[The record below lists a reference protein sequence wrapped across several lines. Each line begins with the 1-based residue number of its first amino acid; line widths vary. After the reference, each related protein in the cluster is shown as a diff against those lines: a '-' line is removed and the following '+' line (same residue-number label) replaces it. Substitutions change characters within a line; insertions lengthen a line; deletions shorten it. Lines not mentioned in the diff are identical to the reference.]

1 VRPSC
6 SSRTIRANI
15 EAMAVTIYTTATCV
29 YCRAAK
35 KLFSEHNIAYTEK
48 DVAQDAAAR
57 SEMIERSGQL
67 GVPVIDVNG
76 TVVVGFNEP
85 KLRELLDIRG

>member
-1 VRPSC
+1 
-6 SSRTIRANI
+6 
-15 EAMAVTIYTTATCV
+15 MAVTIYTTPTCV

-35 KLFSEHNIAYTEK
+35 KFFSEHHIAYTEK

-67 GVPVIDVNG
+67 GVPVVDVNG
-76 TVVVGFNEP
+76 TIVIGFNEP